1 MLDVDHF
8 LWTDFGQ
15 LGVGLSIGYMGKTA
29 HAYVDGSDPNDPNR
43 PRSPGDTTSFRLI
56 PMQLTAIYRFTMLDD
71 DYGIPLVPYVRGGFG
86 YYVWWSSAPSGSS
99 SVAPMNPS
107 NLARGASAGLVGAIG
122 LQIRA
127 ERIDAEAAR
136 SMAQSGLQHAGFYGE
151 LNMGWVDGFGKASK
165 LDVGDTTWFAGVDF
179 EF

>member
-1 MLDVDHF
+1 MPKAPP
-8 LWTDFGQ
+8 DFAAIAGA
-15 LGVGLSIGYMGKTA
+15 G
-29 HAYVDGSDPNDPNR
+29 R
-43 PRSPGDTTSFRLI
+43 PTIIDI
-56 PMQLTAIYRFTMLDD
+56 K
-71 DYGIPLVPYVRGGFG
+71 
-86 YYVWWSSAPSGSS
+86 
-99 SVAPMNPS
+99 N
-107 NLARGASAGLVGAIG
+107 NLARGATAGLVGSIG

-151 LNMGWVDGFGKASK
+151 LNLGWVNGFGKATK